1 VGVALRT
8 RRVDPQRLL
17 FTSSDILGGVREMEK
32 LHNEAAQVFREQ
44 RLRPVRAELVDRV
57 KAVVHGTRFPV
68 VLD

>member
-1 VGVALRT
+1 
-8 RRVDPQRLL
+8 
-17 FTSSDILGGVREMEK
+17 MEK

-57 KAVVHGTRFPV
+57 KAIVHGTRFPV